1 VTWAVVVLLVVM
13 VFGLVRQLAELHV
26 AVRSLTSVASPPA
39 VPSTEFAPGGE
50 LPDLRGFTP
59 VPRPTLFLFLSSSCG
74 PCQDLAS
81 DLQAADR
88 DWSKRLSLGELETV
102 LVTDPQGATKYGE
115 LAVDQVLLQHDGDI
129 AKALGVSVTPYGV
142 AADARGILRAGRVV
156 NSLRDMQT
164 LVHAAQASLPQE
176 RLLVESG

>member
-1 VTWAVVVLLVVM
+1 
-13 VFGLVRQLAELHV
+13 
-26 AVRSLTSVASPPA
+26 
-39 VPSTEFAPGGE
+39 
-50 LPDLRGFTP
+50 
-59 VPRPTLFLFLSSSCG
+59 
-74 PCQDLAS
+74 
-81 DLQAADR
+81 
-88 DWSKRLSLGELETV
+88 LGELETV